1 MIRKTLACT
10 LLLLA
15 AAPLCANA
23 DNTIAKFQ
31 GGIGVQPIS
40 SAPGPGP
47 TAATVNRNIV
57 RGVQPPGQ
65 PWVISDLAAV
75 VTNDSQISVSG
86 RGLLLAGGNGLGGN
100 AGASV
105 FATLICEAT
114 APFTEH
120 STDSAVGVALQ
131 PNGDFTIDDTL
142 TPAVTDCAS
151 PVLLI
156 RNVANKGWFAAAIQ
170 KR

>member
-23 DNTIAKFQ
+23 DNTVAKFQ
-31 GGIGVQPIS
+31 GGIGVQPVS
-40 SAPGPGP
+40 SA
-47 TAATVNRNIV
+47 TATTPPVPNRNVV

-75 VTNDSQISVSG
+75 VTTDSQISVSG

-120 STDSAVGVALQ
+120 STDSVHGVALQ

-156 RNVANKGWFAAAIQ
+156 RNVANRGWFAAAIP